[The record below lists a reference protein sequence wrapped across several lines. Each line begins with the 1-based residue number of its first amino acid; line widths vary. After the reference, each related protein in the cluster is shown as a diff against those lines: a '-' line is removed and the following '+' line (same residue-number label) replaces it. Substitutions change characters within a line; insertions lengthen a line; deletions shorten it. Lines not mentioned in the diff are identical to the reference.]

1 MVRQKNIQCYLNEDL
16 ELMKESIFVDVTLH
30 RVPGDLLREFARRV
44 AVNYPGGISEAIQDL
59 MKKALRQ

>member
-1 MVRQKNIQCYLNEDL
+1 VRQKNIQCYLNEDL
-16 ELMKESIFVDVTLH
+16 ELMKESIFVDVTLR

-59 MKKALRQ
+59 MKRALR